1 MDTLKRRERYE
12 ARGIIQSGVETK
24 IIHAG
29 HSFDPTTNALASPIY
44 QTATFGFETVEDMDD
59 SHNAGVLFLGGD
71 RVRVRTAGEPKEYD
85 LGAKNDL
92 PAELETLL
100 LVIRDKYG
108 YLFA

>member
-1 MDTLKRRERYE
+1 
-12 ARGIIQSGVETK
+12 
-24 IIHAG
+24 
-29 HSFDPTTNALASPIY
+29 
-44 QTATFGFETVEDMDD
+44 MDD